1 MLIVRFVIIIRKIAA
16 AVSQFKEKFFGR
28 NIQVKKICAIYDC
41 AVNDKSLKHCGGC
54 EELPCHRYFDNMD
67 PAYTKEEHIAD
78 TNRV

>member
-1 MLIVRFVIIIRKIAA
+1 M
-16 AVSQFKEKFFGR
+16 
-28 NIQVKKICAIYDC
+28 KKICAIYDC